1 MLYSVVIP
9 CAGSGSRMGLGYN
22 KVLYKI
28 NGETIIEK
36 TVKIFL
42 NDPRVE
48 KIVLV
53 ISTYDE
59 LTIKTL
65 FNHPLIEFAYGGE
78 TREESVYNGVKMVN
92 SKYVLI
98 HDGARPFLSKDL
110 LDVIVEVVE
119 QRDVVGPMLK
129 SKDNIRCLDQNGQI
143 YASKMVLV
151 QTPQAFKTSIIK
163 NALQLAINKDVI
175 KEYKDDISI
184 VEDMLKITPYLVNGD
199 YTNIKITTKDDLNFI
214 KSL

>member
-1 MLYSVVIP
+1 
-9 CAGSGSRMGLGYN
+9 
-22 KVLYKI
+22 
-28 NGETIIEK
+28 
-36 TVKIFL
+36 
-42 NDPRVE
+42 
-48 KIVLV
+48 
-53 ISTYDE
+53 
-59 LTIKTL
+59 
-65 FNHPLIEFAYGGE
+65 
-78 TREESVYNGVKMVN
+78 MVN

>member
-59 LTIKTL
+59 LTIKTC
-65 FNHPLIEFAYGGE
+65 LI
-78 TREESVYNGVKMVN
+78 TR
-92 SKYVLI
+92 
-98 HDGARPFLSKDL
+98 
-110 LDVIVEVVE
+110 
-119 QRDVVGPMLK
+119 
-129 SKDNIRCLDQNGQI
+129 
-143 YASKMVLV
+143 
-151 QTPQAFKTSIIK
+151 
-163 NALQLAINKDVI
+163 
-175 KEYKDDISI
+175 
-184 VEDMLKITPYLVNGD
+184 
-199 YTNIKITTKDDLNFI
+199 
-214 KSL
+214 